1 MAVMTQLRGSVAVV
15 TGASRGIGRGIALG
29 LGEAGATVYV
39 TGRTVEDDGAAWPGS
54 ISGTASEVTRLG
66 GHGIG
71 VRCDHR
77 SDVEVEA
84 IFQRIRAEQG
94 RLDLL
99 VNNATS
105 FGDSATG
112 YPPEDVPFWEL
123 PIELWDQMHV
133 VGLRSHYVASRF
145 AVPLLIE
152 TGGGLIVSVSSA
164 GAAQYVFG
172 VAYGAAKAAVDKLTA
187 DMAHELRPHKVAV
200 VSVWPRFTRT
210 EKYQALLGADELS
223 RASSPLFTGR
233 AVAALAVDPKVMDKT
248 GRALPIADL
257 AEEYGFIDT
266 ES

>member
-1 MAVMTQLRGSVAVV
+1 MTPLRGTVAVV

-39 TGRTVEDDGAAWPGS
+39 TGRTIEGHSSPWAGS
-54 ISGTASEVTRLG
+54 ISATASDVNRLG
-66 GHGIG
+66 GHGVAI
-71 VRCDHR
+71 RCDHR
-77 SDVEVEA
+77 SDLEVEVM
-84 IFQRIRAEQG
+84 FQQVRDENG

-105 FGDSATG
+105 FGDSASG

-123 PIELWDQMHV
+123 PVELWDQMHV

-152 TGGGLIVSVSSA
+152 AGGGLIVNISSA
-164 GAAQYVFG
+164 GATEYVFG

-187 DMAHELRPHKVAV
+187 DMAHELRPHGIAV

-210 EKYQALLGADELS
+210 EKYEALLSAIELS
-223 RASSPLFTGR
+223 RGSSPLFTGR
-233 AVAALAVDPKVMDKT
+233 AVAALASDANVMEKT

-257 AEEYGFIDT
+257 SEQYGFTDID
-266 ES
+266 S